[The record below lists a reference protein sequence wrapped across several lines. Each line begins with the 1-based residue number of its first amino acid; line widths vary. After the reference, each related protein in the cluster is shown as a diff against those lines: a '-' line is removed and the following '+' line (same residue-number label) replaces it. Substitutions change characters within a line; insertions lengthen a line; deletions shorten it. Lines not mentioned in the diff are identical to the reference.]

1 MKSEIEGSCTLS
13 APEMSPLEIFPTQD
27 DPQSGL
33 IKRPAPAKARVKA
46 LRKRT
51 GKSQS
56 KFAQYFN
63 IPVRTL
69 QTWEAGGTCPPA
81 YVLGM
86 MERILE
92 LESKIL
98 EGRGE

>member
-1 MKSEIEGSCTLS
+1 MTDACNDMK
-13 APEMSPLEIFPTQD
+13 
-27 DPQSGL
+27 
-33 IKRPAPAKARVKA
+33 KRIKA
-46 LRKRT
+46 LRERT

-69 QTWEAGGTCPPA
+69 QTWEAGGACPPP
-81 YVLGM
+81 YVPGM

-98 EGRGE
+98 DDMGE